1 MVYFATSGPHMRVA
15 LFIGNRYLSRIQ
27 SNPMRLILACCCLCI
42 SIVCNAGVFDT
53 LGVMPAGERISKA
66 QDLYAKQIRLRD
78 SVFAINELEG
88 LVSLANSI
96 NDKALQC
103 FSVSLLADQYARYR
117 GLNPLSE
124 KLHHEAVSLAGE
136 YRLPVMQGICNYR
149 MGRYFYSF
157 RQYPVA
163 FEYLL
168 RADNI
173 LHEVHYRNV
182 PDIDEI
188 LFFTG
193 SIYYETGDY
202 DKADSFLLQVQE
214 LPKVNDYIRK
224 QSLNTLALI
233 RKRRH
238 DGEGALKYFTKT
250 LYESTRQHDSAWIG
264 ISYGNMGET
273 YFTGGRFKEAYPLL
287 QAGANLDRHH
297 KQYGDACINLL
308 FLAQIDIAEG
318 RTAVA
323 AKRIDSAAIVYPVY
337 STLSSRRLLYE
348 TLAAWYERQGQTVAA
363 ISVQKRL
370 LRLKDTIDANID
382 DQAFRRIQVQLETE
396 KHLADIDRLEARAS
410 ASAAQ
415 RNAIIALL
423 ALVVVVLLLLYNR
436 YRLKARNS
444 AEQLTNA
451 RRELQAFTE
460 NSRRKNE
467 LIEQFAAELERLKAS
482 MAGQPSYNERMDHFD
497 RLVHSTILT
506 DAEWADF
513 RVLFDKVHKGF
524 FARLEQKLP
533 GLTLNET
540 RLLALVKLGLG
551 DADISNMLGITI
563 AAVERS
569 RQRLREKIHPSKDG
583 LSLNDLVQAV

>member
-1 MVYFATSGPHMRVA
+1 
-15 LFIGNRYLSRIQ
+15 
-27 SNPMRLILACCCLCI
+27 MRLILACCCLCI
-42 SIVCNAGVFDT
+42 SFACRAGLFDT
-53 LGVMPAGERISKA
+53 LRVMHAGERISKA

-78 SVFAINELEG
+78 SVFAIKELEG

-103 FSVSLLADQYARYR
+103 FAVSLLADQYARYR
-117 GLNPLSE
+117 GLNPMSE
-124 KLHHEAVSLAGE
+124 KLHHEAIALAGE

-173 LHEVHYRNV
+173 LHEVNYRDV
-182 PDIDEI
+182 PDVDEI

-202 DKADSFLLQVQE
+202 DKADFFLQQVQQ
-214 LPKVNDYIRK
+214 LPRVNGYIRK

-233 RKRRH
+233 RKHR
-238 DGEGALKYFTKT
+238 
-250 LYESTRQHDSAWIG
+250 HDSAGALSYFSKTLSESIRQKDSTWIG
-264 ISYGNMGET
+264 ISYGNMGEI
-273 YFTGGRFKEAYPLL
+273 YFTTGRYSDAYPLL
-287 QAGANLDRHH
+287 QAAVNLDRNHR
-297 KQYGDACINLL
+297 QYGDACMDLL

-318 RTAVA
+318 RTAGA
-323 AKRIDSAAIVYPVY
+323 AKRIDSAADVYPFY
-337 STLSSRRLLYE
+337 SSLSSRRLLYE
-348 TLAAWYERQGQTVAA
+348 TLAAWYERQGQTGAA
-363 ISVQKRL
+363 IAMQKRL

-382 DQAFRRIQVQLETE
+382 EQAYKRIQLQVETE

-410 ASAAQ
+410 ASGAQ
-415 RNAIIALL
+415 RNAVIALL
-423 ALVVVVLLLLYNR
+423 VLVVAVLLLLYNR
-436 YRLKARNS
+436 YRLKAKNN

-467 LIEQFAAELERLKAS
+467 LIEQFAAELETLKAS
-482 MAGQPSYNERMDHFD
+482 IAGQPSYKERMDHFD
-497 RLVHSTILT
+497 RLIHSTILT
-506 DAEWADF
+506 DAEWAGF

-533 GLTLNET
+533 GLSLNET
-540 RLLALVKLGLG
+540 RLLALAKLGVG
-551 DADISNMLGITI
+551 DADISNMLGITV
-563 AAVERS
+563 AAVEESKRN
-569 RQRLREKIHPSKDG
+569 LREKIHPAKDG